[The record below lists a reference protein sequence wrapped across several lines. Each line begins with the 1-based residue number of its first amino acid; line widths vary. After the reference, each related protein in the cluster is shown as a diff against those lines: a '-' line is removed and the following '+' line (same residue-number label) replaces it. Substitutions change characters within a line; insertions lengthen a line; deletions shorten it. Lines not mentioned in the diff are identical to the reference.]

1 MGHNAR
7 NDEIR
12 DDVTRMQREWQAQLG
27 ASVIRCC
34 RRLAPFYRDGF
45 GQKGVCLTFDKL
57 RDLGF
62 Q

>member
-1 MGHNAR
+1 MGYNAR

-12 DDVTRMQREWQAQLG
+12 DDVTRMQREWEAQLG
-27 ASVIRCC
+27 ACVIRYC
-34 RRLAPFYRDGF
+34 RRLAAFTADGF